1 MGVEHREEL
10 LEAAPHRAVEK
21 RATLFGCHGDA
32 LLPEGSPRDEA
43 RSAALHGHAEL
54 LAESL
59 VVHAGREHRPGRGD
73 RGGHR
78 LARGQRAGV
87 LELEQLRATRLQE
100 DGAVA
105 DQIAPASRERCRG
118 FVVQAVRHR
127 LDDAQELLPAA
138 VVERRPDQLRG
149 VAVDV
154 LAVRPDED
162 HDLGSCC
169 TALTCSGGAEAIDQ
183 PRPAQPAD
191 GVETIRLDPHQEP
204 HIAGQR
210 TALDDLDHGNVRIEK
225 HRAGVA
231 PYGVDDVVLDRTLRL
246 GVGRQPGRLQ
256 HLDQRVAVIGGYDGQ
271 PAAGVGDPRQ
281 RGDLG
286 RREVLV
292 ATLC

>member
-1 MGVEHREEL
+1 MKPAAPPSMDTPSCSQKASWSTPAESTAQGVEIAADTASHAANEPGYSSL
-10 LEAAPHRAVEK
+10 SNFAPHASR
-21 RATLFGCHGDA
+21 RTA
-32 LLPEGSPRDEA
+32 LSRIRSPR
-43 RSAALHGHAEL
+43 RAANA
-54 LAESL
+54 
-59 VVHAGREHRPGRGD
+59 
-73 RGGHR
+73 
-78 LARGQRAGV
+78 AGV
-87 LELEQLRATRLQE
+87 
-100 DGAVA
+100 
-105 DQIAPASRERCRG
+105 SC
-118 FVVQAVRHR
+118 VQAVRHR

-138 VVERRPDQLRG
+138 VVERRPDELRG

-191 GVETIRLDPHQEP
+191 GVEAIRLDPHQEP
-204 HIAGQR
+204 HIAGQP

-286 RREVLV
+286 RREVFV